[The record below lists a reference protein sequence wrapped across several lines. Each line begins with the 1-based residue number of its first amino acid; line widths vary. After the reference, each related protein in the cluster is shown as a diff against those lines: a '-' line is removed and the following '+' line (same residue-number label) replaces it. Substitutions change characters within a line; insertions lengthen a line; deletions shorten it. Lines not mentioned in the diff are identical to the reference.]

1 MENKNSLKELVY
13 KRLKEMSATGG
24 GASAATFTPG
34 EGANYATPFAYNP
47 NKKAK
52 GTAHNYYYKLGFK
65 PVNAEELHKKA
76 KGIEHKDL
84 WKKKLKEE
92 EDTPPTNFESIE
104 DKINTLLPLLKLAKT
119 KTEKEYDIPS
129 AIIQLDNLITIFK

>member
-34 EGANYATPFAYNP
+34 EDAN
-47 NKKAK
+47 
-52 GTAHNYYYKLGFK
+52 HNYYYKLGFK

-92 EDTPPTNFESIE
+92 DTPPTDFESIE

-119 KTEKEYDIPS
+119 ETEKEYDIPS